1 MSFIIGFKP
10 NTVKETNTNTP
21 LTENAVRKT
30 EPKKSLVRVYFEDR
44 DFSCSYYNDRFDLKV
59 GDIVFVE
66 GKMENLTGR
75 VTEVSYSFK
84 IKLSDFKRVI
94 ALADTEVHGK
104 LYMTKKCFLSFDR
117 NTLPYSKVSTWY
129 APPLKEDDEIVSS
142 EDDTTYPLSETMKEL
157 KSTPQAYNRG
167 VDYYLDGNVKFIELD
182 GENGRAIV
190 EGSRGYAV
198 EFQYKNGEVSK
209 LKCDCYCVGICKHI
223 VATLLQLKEILKSI
237 EEDYAD
243 IYKERGYFSAINKV
257 TLLSTVTMQREQGE
271 ITL

>member
-1 MSFIIGFKP
+1 MSFIIGFNQ
-10 NTVKETNTNTP
+10 NTVKEAETNPP
-21 LTENAVRKT
+21 LTDNAVRKNK
-30 EPKKSLVRVYFEDR
+30 PQKSLVRVYFEDR
-44 DFSCSYYNDRFDLKV
+44 DFSCSYYNDKFALKV

-66 GKMENLTGR
+66 GKMENLRGR
-75 VTEVSYSFK
+75 VVAVSYGFK
-84 IKLSDFKRVI
+84 IKLSDYKRVI

-104 LYMTKKCFLSFDR
+104 MYMTRNFFLSFDR
-117 NTLPYSKVSTWY
+117 NILPYSKVSTWY
-129 APPLKEDDEIVSS
+129 APPLKEDDEIISG
-142 EDDTTYPLSETMKEL
+142 EDDSTYPLSEDMKEL
-157 KSTPQAYNRG
+157 KATHQAYNRG

-190 EGSRGYAV
+190 EGGRGYIV

-223 VATLLQLKEILKSI
+223 VATLIQLKEILKSV
-237 EEDYAD
+237 EEKYTD
-243 IYKERGYFSAINKV
+243 IYKESGYFSGINKA

>member
-10 NTVKETNTNTP
+10 NAEKKANSNIP

-44 DFSCSYYNDRFDLKV
+44 DFSCTYYNDKFDLKV

-66 GKMENLTGR
+66 GKMENLKGR
-75 VTEVSYSFK
+75 VTEVSYGFK
-84 IKLSDFKRVI
+84 IKLSDYKRVI

-104 LYMTKKCFLSFDR
+104 LYMTRRHFISFER
-117 NTLPYSKVSTWY
+117 KTLPYSKVSTWY
-129 APPLKEDDEIVSS
+129 APPLKEDDVIVSG
-142 EDDTTYPLSETMKEL
+142 DDDATYPLSENMTEL
-157 KSTPQAYNRG
+157 KATPSVYNRG
-167 VDYYLDGNVKFIELD
+167 VDYYLDGNVKYIELN

-190 EGSRGYAV
+190 EGNRGYTV

-209 LKCDCYCVGICKHI
+209 LRCDCYCIGICKHI
-223 VATLLQLKEILKSI
+223 VATLLQFKEILESV
-237 EEDYAD
+237 EENYAD
-243 IYKERGYFSAINKV
+243 IYKESGYFSVINKA
-257 TLLSTVTMQREQGE
+257 TLLSTVTMQKEQGE

>member
-1 MSFIIGFKP
+1 MSFIIGFKSSI
-10 NTVKETNTNTP
+10 ETEAHANTP

-30 EPKKSLVRVYFEDR
+30 EPKKSLVQVYFEDR
-44 DFSCSYYNDRFDLKV
+44 GFSCSYYNDKFDLKV

-66 GKMENLTGR
+66 GKMENLKGR
-75 VTEVSYSFK
+75 VVEVSYGFK
-84 IKLSDFKRVI
+84 IKLSDYKRVI
-94 ALADTEVHGK
+94 ALADAEVHGK
-104 LYMTKKCFLSFDR
+104 LYMTRKYFLSFDR

-129 APPLKEDDEIVSS
+129 APPLKDDDEIISG

-157 KSTPQAYNRG
+157 KATYQVYNRG
-167 VDYYLDGNVKFIELD
+167 VDYYLNGNVKFIELD

-190 EGSRGYAV
+190 EGDRGYTV

-223 VATLLQLKEILKSI
+223 VATLLQLQEMLKSI
-237 EEDYAD
+237 EEKYAD
-243 IYKERGYFSAINKV
+243 IYKERGYFSGINKA
-257 TLLSTVTMQREQGE
+257 TLLSTVTMQKEQGE